1 MNRNLSI
8 LLVVISSMLV
18 LSSCDS
24 EKTVETKSGF
34 SVIFHES
41 NDGET
46 PQEGEWMYFRYTERR
61 NQDVVYAL
69 DESLPDAK
77 FKVPGE
83 NSTDQSLRKYITEAL
98 LLMSPGDS
106 VTMVMTYSEDYASI
120 MQWGPGDT
128 SYFDLRL
135 TAVKDEES
143 YQADL
148 EAERQAQIELQQIN
162 AAKASELEAEL
173 KGYVDQY
180 NAGTLSDIKT
190 FPSGLKMH
198 ILTEGDGAMA
208 SQGDK
213 VNVDYFGM
221 LLDGTPFDNSIKRGT
236 PFNFALGRQQVIAGW
251 DEALSNVKEGTRA
264 VIFLPPALAYGE
276 RGSPPTIPPNS
287 ELAFYIEFKSISKQ

>member
-1 MNRNLSI
+1 MNRNFSI
-8 LLVVISSMLV
+8 LLMMVSSLLI
-18 LSSCDS
+18 LSSCSS
-24 EKTVETKSGF
+24 EKTSKTKSGF
-34 SVIFHES
+34 TVNFHES
-41 NDGET
+41 NEGPT

-69 DESLPDAK
+69 EESLPDAK
-77 FKVPGE
+77 FKVPAE

-106 VTMVMTYSEDYASI
+106 VTMVLTYSDEYASI

-135 TAVKDEES
+135 TAIKDEES

-148 EAERQAQIELQQIN
+148 EAERQAQIELQKVN
-162 AAKASELEAEL
+162 AEKADELESEL

-180 NAGTLSDIKT
+180 NAGTLSDLKT
-190 FPSGLKMH
+190 FPSGLKMYV
-198 ILTEGDGAMA
+198 LTEGDGNMA
-208 SQGDK
+208 SQGDR

-287 ELAFYIEFKSISKQ
+287 ELAFFIEFKGISK

>member
-1 MNRNLSI
+1 MNRNFSI
-8 LLVVISSMLV
+8 LLFLLGGMLI
-18 LSSCDS
+18 LSSCGS
-24 EKTVETKSGF
+24 EKTSKTKSGF

-41 NDGET
+41 NDGAT
-46 PQEGEWMYFRYTERR
+46 AQEGEWMYFRYTERR
-61 NQDVVYAL
+61 NQDVVYSL
-69 DESLPDAK
+69 EENLPDAK

-83 NSTDQSLRKYITEAL
+83 SSTDQSLRKYITEAL

-106 VTMVMTYSEDYASI
+106 VTMVMPYSDEYASI

-128 SYFDLRL
+128 SYFDLKL

-148 EAERQAQIELQQIN
+148 EAERQAQIELQKIN
-162 AAKASELEAEL
+162 AEKADKLEAEL
-173 KGYVDQY
+173 KGHVDAY
-180 NAGTLSDIKT
+180 NAGTLKDVKT

-198 ILTEGDGAMA
+198 ILKEGDGAMA
-208 SQGDK
+208 AQGDR

-251 DEALSNVKEGTRA
+251 DEALSNVKEGTKA
-264 VIFLPPALAYGE
+264 VIFLPSDLAYGE

-287 ELAFYIEFKSISKQ
+287 ELAFFIEFHSISK